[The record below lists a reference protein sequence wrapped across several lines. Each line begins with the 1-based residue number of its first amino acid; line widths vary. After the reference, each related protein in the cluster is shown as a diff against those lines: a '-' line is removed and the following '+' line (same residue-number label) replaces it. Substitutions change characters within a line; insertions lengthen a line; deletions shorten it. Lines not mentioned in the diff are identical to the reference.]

1 MSGMRRAAALMC
13 IALMLWAIL
22 PQHIALGM
30 AGNMD
35 SDAQRLRAG
44 NVQPYANRGPA
55 GAHGAW
61 YAAPGDAPLN
71 GASSPG
77 GMHDADASYQDKA
90 SNDAE
95 HYAGG
100 ANADAAPTGAAHD
113 IDSDGTAEA
122 PTAAPPAA
130 LPDGAADMLRERAD
144 EVTRAIDDAAQA
156 QLDALD
162 IAALQSAADRLSA
175 GVDVRALLAGMLE
188 GEGVDAEALLRGVLG
203 MLASLMRGRAGFMLA
218 MLCCFVLAGMAS
230 RICEGGAR
238 VSEMTCLCVTAGLVA
253 GDIASLAGQAREA
266 LSAMGSAADALLPL
280 ISGAMAAAGARTS
293 AGLLGGLLTAV
304 AGAGMQ
310 FGREH
315 VIGMAMVSAALEICS
330 GLTPRLNLRRAA
342 ELLRS
347 LCGMLVGAALVLAL
361 GAMTINGM
369 AADVD
374 GVSVRAAKYALDN
387 LVPVV
392 GGQLKDTVEIM
403 TASCMMVQSLIG
415 SCGMLI
421 LLMGAARPAATL
433 AAAYISYKIC
443 AAAAQTLGGTPLSDM
458 CEGLAGALRVLVVAV
473 LGAAALMIML
483 LGAMGTA
490 ARSLMAG

>member
-1 MSGMRRAAALMC
+1 MSRARRACALIAIAAALW
-13 IALMLWAIL
+13 ALL
-22 PQHIALGM
+22 
-30 AGNMD
+30 
-35 SDAQRLRAG
+35 AQTAAFAADEEADPSA
-44 NVQPYANRGPA
+44 QEQPA
-55 GAHGAW
+55 GDGHIDEDVMPTDWA
-61 YAAPGDAPLN
+61 GDAAHN
-71 GASSPG
+71 IVSPT
-77 GMHDADASYQDKA
+77 S
-90 SNDAE
+90 
-95 HYAGG
+95 
-100 ANADAAPTGAAHD
+100 APH
-113 IDSDGTAEA
+113 
-122 PTAAPPAA
+122 AA
-130 LPDGAADMLRERAD
+130 LPGGADSMLRERAD

-162 IAALQSAADRLSA
+162 MGALQSAADRLRA
-175 GVDVRALLAGMLE
+175 DVDVRALLDGMRA
-188 GEGVDAEALLRGVLG
+188 GEGVDAELLLRGALG

-218 MLCCFVLAGMAS
+218 MLCCFALAGMAE
-230 RICEGGAR
+230 RMCEGGAR

-253 GDIASLAGQAREA
+253 GDLAALAGQAREA
-266 LSAMGSAADALLPL
+266 LSALGSAADALLPL
-280 ISGAMAAAGARTS
+280 ISGAMAAAGARAS
-293 AGLLGGLLTAV
+293 AGLMGGMLTAV

-330 GLTPRLNLRRAA
+330 GLTPKLNLRRAA
-342 ELLRS
+342 ALLRS

-403 TASCMMVQSLIG
+403 TASCMMVQSLLG

-433 AAAYISYKIC
+433 AAAYISYKMC

-458 CEGLAGALRVLVVAV
+458 CEGLAGALRVLVAAV